1 LRAHAS
7 DCCVSYRDRHL
18 SAELDETSATAEE
31 LKEENQRM
39 HRDKTVLEEEV
50 ATLRAALQSKDAVS
64 SELQRRMAAFQA
76 AIETREAALKD
87 EVAKLKGALR
97 ANEMELE
104 QRDRRINRLTSSVDD
119 MEEVRARSA

>member
-1 LRAHAS
+1 
-7 DCCVSYRDRHL
+7 
-18 SAELDETSATAEE
+18 
-31 LKEENQRM
+31 M

-64 SELQRRMAAFQA
+64 SELQRRMAAIQA

-87 EVAKLKGALR
+87 EVAKLKCALR

-119 MEEVRARSA
+119 MEEVCARRA

>member
-1 LRAHAS
+1 
-7 DCCVSYRDRHL
+7 
-18 SAELDETSATAEE
+18 
-31 LKEENQRM
+31 M

>member
-1 LRAHAS
+1 
-7 DCCVSYRDRHL
+7 
-18 SAELDETSATAEE
+18 
-31 LKEENQRM
+31 
-39 HRDKTVLEEEV
+39 
-50 ATLRAALQSKDAVS
+50 
-64 SELQRRMAAFQA
+64 MAAFQA